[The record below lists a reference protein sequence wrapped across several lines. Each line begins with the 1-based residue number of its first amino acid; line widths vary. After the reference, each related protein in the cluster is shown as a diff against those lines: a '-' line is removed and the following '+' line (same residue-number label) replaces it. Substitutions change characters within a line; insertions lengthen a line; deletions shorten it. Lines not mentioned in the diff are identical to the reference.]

1 MGTSVTNR
9 LIIGGN
15 EKVHNFVKALNEQ
28 FIEDYKINGFQND
41 SSVRRIIYGHS
52 PEIAEQISKSQDR
65 KSIHFMDDTKWYPI
79 ESTIS
84 FLSRGGD
91 AEELQDY
98 LLAILSRL
106 DPWVLVCNQHSTEYL
121 SSISTRYLLM
131 SDLAPEEIKTYI
143 EVKVPNVETDA
154 FFKRFENLVIK
165 ERKKAFKL
173 VKEKFNWITDNMY
186 R

>member
-1 MGTSVTNR
+1 MGASVTNR
-9 LIIGGN
+9 LIISGN
-15 EKVHNFVKALNEQ
+15 EQVHNFVKALNEQ
-28 FIEDYKINGFQND
+28 FIEDYKINGFQNN
-41 SSVRRIIYGHS
+41 SSVRRIIYGHP
-52 PEIAEQISKSQDR
+52 PEIAERLSKSQDT
-65 KSIHFMDDTKWYPI
+65 KGVHFIDDTKWRPI
-79 ESTIS
+79 ETTIS
-84 FLSRGGD
+84 LISWGGD
-91 AEELQDY
+91 AKELQDY

-154 FFKRFENLVIK
+154 FFKRFENIEIK

-173 VKEKFNWITDNMY
+173 VKEKFNWIADNMY